1 MSNRNQEDEKEMNR
15 RLAGELG
22 ISTDELELLTWDIA
36 EINSED
42 GVMYN
47 YTMIFSE
54 DSPKE
59 ILEKIEGLSDKNT
72 YDISMDVPNLESPK
86 KN

>member
-1 MSNRNQEDEKEMNR
+1 MGNRNQEDEKAMNK

-47 YTMIFSE
+47 YTMVFSE

-72 YDISMDVPNLESPK
+72 YDISMDVPNLERPK

>member
-1 MSNRNQEDEKEMNR
+1 MSNRNQEDEKAANK

-47 YTMIFSE
+47 YTMVFSE